1 MDYSSLWHP
10 GFAEEEKMDINI
22 LLALQDFRNGAGA
35 FLAGFFSKMTWL
47 GELNT
52 ALIIMALLYWCV
64 SKDFGAYLLMG
75 WSGNRLVNGM
85 LKVTVCAYRPW
96 IRDARVVPYGDSIT
110 TATGYS
116 FPSGHTMNAATVYG
130 GGAVRK
136 DLPRVL
142 RIVLGLLVLLVA
154 FSRNYLGV
162 HTPQDVLVG
171 AAAGILVMWLTV
183 KLMEWVKIH
192 PEKDLLVVCI
202 GVGLAIAVAIYAA
215 VKPYPVDKDAAGKV
229 LVEGAKMANDTFK
242 GVGWCAA
249 FLTGWIL
256 ERRFVRFSTD
266 ITMMRRMMRLT
277 FGLLSYYA
285 VSLIFVPAV
294 KNWISGAPGTFVS
307 CYLQMLYVAFIFPW
321 ILKRFEKTDSEQS
334 GF

>member
-1 MDYSSLWHP
+1 
-10 GFAEEEKMDINI
+10 MDIDI
-22 LLALQDFRNGAGA
+22 LLALQDFRNGPGA
-35 FLAGFFSKMTWL
+35 FLASFLSKMTWL

-52 ALIIMALLYWCV
+52 ALVIMALIYWCV
-64 SKDFGAYLLMG
+64 SKEFGSYLLMG

-96 IRDARVVPYGDSIT
+96 IRDARVVPYGDSIK

-116 FPSGHTMNAATVYG
+116 FPSGHTMNAASVYG

-136 DLPRVL
+136 DIPRAMRVVL
-142 RIVLGLLVLLVA
+142 VFLVLLVA

-171 AAAGILVMWLTV
+171 IAAGTLVMFLTM
-183 KLMEWVKIH
+183 KMMQWIKNH
-192 PEKDLLVVCI
+192 SEKDLLVVCI
-202 GVGLAIAVAIYAA
+202 GVGLAILVAIYAA
-215 VKPYPVDKDAAGKV
+215 VKPYPVDTDAAGKV
-229 LVEGAKMANDTFK
+229 LVDGAKMANDTFK

-256 ERRFVRFSTD
+256 ERRFVQFSTD
-266 ITMMRRMMRLT
+266 ISLMKRMSRLT
-277 FGLLSYYA
+277 IGLFSYYV

-294 KNWISGAPGTFVS
+294 KGWISGPAGTFVS

-334 GF
+334 GY

>member
-192 PEKDLLVVCI
+192 PEKDLFVVCI

-256 ERRFVRFSTD
+256 ERRFVQFSTD
-266 ITMMRRMMRLT
+266 ISMVKRFTRLAV
-277 FGLLSYYA
+277 GLLSYYA

>member
-22 LLALQDFRNGAGA
+22 LLDLQDFRNGAGA

-192 PEKDLLVVCI
+192 PEKDLLVVYI

-256 ERRFVRFSTD
+256 ERRFVQFSTD
-266 ITMMRRMMRLT
+266 ISMVKRFTRLAV
-277 FGLLSYYA
+277 GLLSYYA

>member
-256 ERRFVRFSTD
+256 ERRFVQFSTD
-266 ITMMRRMMRLT
+266 ISMVKRITRLAV
-277 FGLLSYYA
+277 GLLSYY
-285 VSLIFVPAV
+285 VFSLIFVPAV